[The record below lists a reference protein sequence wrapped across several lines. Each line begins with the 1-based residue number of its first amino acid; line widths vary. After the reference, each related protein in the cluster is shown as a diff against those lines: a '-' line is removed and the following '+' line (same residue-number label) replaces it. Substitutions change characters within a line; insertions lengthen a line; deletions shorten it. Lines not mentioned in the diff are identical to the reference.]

1 MSIYF
6 FQHLHDFFLV
16 VTMNNFVDNVTDLL
30 KSKKISKNKLLTDL
44 GLNKNSF
51 VDWNKRGT
59 IPSASVVSAIA
70 EYLGT
75 TVSALLGTPEDED
88 QLTTFAEKFA
98 FQLTVNNTSISDLAK
113 FIGVK
118 EHTITGW
125 MSGSDLTYVNYY
137 KQLSDYFDVL
147 PEYWVVP
154 GAISPG
160 LKLNTEEYL
169 LILLYRNFK
178 ETNILQEDMYG
189 SLSHFF
195 PGVIHDTIETIS
207 DKDDSQWLSL
217 IHQLPRDAQIEFK
230 GELKGYLKCL
240 KRQEEDA
247 VEPLKQAK

>member
-59 IPSASVVSAIA
+59 IPSASVVSAIS

-160 LKLNTEEYL
+160 LRLNTEECL

-178 ETNILQEDMYG
+178 ETNILQ
-189 SLSHFF
+189 
-195 PGVIHDTIETIS
+195 
-207 DKDDSQWLSL
+207 
-217 IHQLPRDAQIEFK
+217 
-230 GELKGYLKCL
+230 
-240 KRQEEDA
+240 
-247 VEPLKQAK
+247 